1 MAALLRGGLAPH
13 DFVVLV
19 QVRLGL
25 SGLHALVSLWGLTV
39 SSRIAMNK
47 PVRSFQRTQIFTTP
61 IACLLCVLTLEG
73 CVTGASGMARFRFE
87 AMESRCTGPTIEQL
101 TALPALPVLP
111 GSEDNPDGA
120 IPLSPASSRLATL
133 LGLDRA
139 LRDLSTLQ
147 RDHAANAGPSSEFL
161 WRNEQIMNRIS
172 LASFDVVSTVTELD
186 CEEARSDHVA
196 DGLTELRQDK
206 QERGLF
212 LALVGDAFIG
222 VVAGSLSLAGK
233 ATAAAAN
240 AILGGVLATGI
251 GGAAT
256 IFLSVDH
263 EFLHPRNHLAELSE
277 AKEFSPLFPDS
288 VWRYLTT
295 SPDPSEGTIRDEL
308 LRRWERDG
316 RLGVPGSEDARRRE
330 TLLLGAG
337 GTYDIRDLRVRSE
350 MLNHLKSA
358 VLQMGQ
364 DLNALMYE
372 LMAVQYPLPA
382 MSEASQ

>member
-1 MAALLRGGLAPH
+1 MI
-13 DFVVLV
+13 
-19 QVRLGL
+19 
-25 SGLHALVSLWGLTV
+25 
-39 SSRIAMNK
+39 SSRS
-47 PVRSFQRTQIFTTP
+47 VRP
-61 IACLLCVLTLEG
+61 IAWLLCVLTLEG
-73 CVTGASGMARFRFE
+73 CVTGTSSMARFRFE
-87 AMESRCTGPTIEQL
+87 AMESRCTVPTIEQL

-111 GSEDNPDGA
+111 GSDEHSPDD
-120 IPLSPASSRLATL
+120 IIQLSPASSRLAKL

-139 LRDLSTLQ
+139 LRDLSALQ
-147 RDHAANAGPSSEFL
+147 QDQAANAGPSSEFL
-161 WRNEQIMNRIS
+161 WRNEQIMDRIS

-206 QERGLF
+206 QSRGLF
-212 LALVGDAFIG
+212 LALVGNALIG

-233 ATAAAAN
+233 ETAAAAN
-240 AILGGVLATGI
+240 AILGGVLSTGL

-256 IFLSVDH
+256 VFLTVDH
-263 EFLHPRNHLAELSE
+263 DFSHPRNHLAELSN

-295 SPDPSEGTIRDEL
+295 SPDPSEETIRDEL

-316 RLGVPGSEDARRRE
+316 RLGAPGSEDARRRE

-372 LMAVQYPLPA
+372 LMAAQYPLTA
-382 MSEASQ
+382 MGEAPQ

>member
-1 MAALLRGGLAPH
+1 
-13 DFVVLV
+13 
-19 QVRLGL
+19 
-25 SGLHALVSLWGLTV
+25 
-39 SSRIAMNK
+39 
-47 PVRSFQRTQIFTTP
+47 
-61 IACLLCVLTLEG
+61 
-73 CVTGASGMARFRFE
+73 
-87 AMESRCTGPTIEQL
+87 
-101 TALPALPVLP
+101 
-111 GSEDNPDGA
+111 
-120 IPLSPASSRLATL
+120 
-133 LGLDRA
+133 
-139 LRDLSTLQ
+139 
-147 RDHAANAGPSSEFL
+147 
-161 WRNEQIMNRIS
+161 MNRIS

-206 QERGLF
+206 QSRGLF
-212 LALVGDAFIG
+212 LALVGNALIG

-233 ATAAAAN
+233 ETAAAAN
-240 AILGGVLATGI
+240 AILGGVLTTGI

-277 AKEFSPLFPDS
+277 PKDFSLLFPDS

-295 SPDPSEGTIRDEL
+295 SPDRSEETIRDEL
-308 LRRWERDG
+308 IKRWERDG
-316 RLGVPGSEDARRRE
+316 RLGVPGSEEARRRE
-330 TLLLGAG
+330 TLLFGNG
-337 GTYDIRDLRVRSE
+337 GTYHIRDLRVRSE

-372 LMAVQYPLPA
+372 ITAVQYPLTA

>member
-1 MAALLRGGLAPH
+1 MI
-13 DFVVLV
+13 VC
-19 QVRLGL
+19 
-25 SGLHALVSLWGLTV
+25 
-39 SSRIAMNK
+39 SSIR
-47 PVRSFQRTQIFTTP
+47 P

-73 CVTGASGMARFRFE
+73 CVTGASRMARFRFE
-87 AMESRCTGPTIEQL
+87 AMESRCTVPTIEQL
-101 TALPALPVLP
+101 TALPALPLLP
-111 GSEDNPDGA
+111 GSEEHLPDDT
-120 IPLSPASSRLATL
+120 IPLSPASSRLAKL

-139 LRDLSTLQ
+139 LRDLSALQ
-147 RDHAANAGPSSEFL
+147 RDHAANTRPSSEFL
-161 WRNEQIMNRIS
+161 WRNEQIMDRIS

-206 QERGLF
+206 QSRGLF
-212 LALVGDAFIG
+212 LALVGNALIG

-233 ATAAAAN
+233 ETAAAAN
-240 AILGGVLATGI
+240 AILGGVLTTGI

-277 AKEFSPLFPDS
+277 PIDFSLLFPDS

-295 SPDPSEGTIRDEL
+295 SPDRSEETIRDEL
-308 LRRWERDG
+308 IKRWQHDG
-316 RLGVPGSEDARRRE
+316 RFGVPGSEEARRRE

-372 LMAVQYPLPA
+372 ITAVQYPLTA

>member
-1 MAALLRGGLAPH
+1 MGTTLPLTMVFGSSLR
-13 DFVVLV
+13 
-19 QVRLGL
+19 
-25 SGLHALVSLWGLTV
+25 
-39 SSRIAMNK
+39 
-47 PVRSFQRTQIFTTP
+47 P
-61 IACLLCVLTLEG
+61 IVCLLCVLTLEG
-73 CVTGASGMARFRFE
+73 CVTGASSMARFRFE

-111 GSEDNPDGA
+111 GSDKNPPDGA

-139 LRDLSTLQ
+139 LRDLSALQ
-147 RDHAANAGPSSEFL
+147 RDHAANAEPSSEFL
-161 WRNEQIMNRIS
+161 WRNEQIMDRIS
-172 LASFDVVSTVTELD
+172 LASFDVVSAVTELD

-206 QERGLF
+206 QSRGLF
-212 LALVGDAFIG
+212 LALVGNALIG
-222 VVAGSLSLAGK
+222 VVGGSLSLADK

-240 AILGGVLATGI
+240 AILGGVLSTGI

-277 AKEFSPLFPDS
+277 PKEFSPLFPDS
-288 VWRYLTT
+288 VWRYLVT
-295 SPDPSEGTIRDEL
+295 SRDLSEEAIRDEL
-308 LRRWERDG
+308 MRRWEHDG
-316 RLGVPGSEDARRRE
+316 RFGVPGSEDARRRQA
-330 TLLLGAG
+330 LLFGAG

-364 DLNALMYE
+364 DLNALMHE
-372 LMAVQYPLPA
+372 LTVVQYPLTA
-382 MSEASQ
+382 MGEASQ

>member
-1 MAALLRGGLAPH
+1 MGTTLP
-13 DFVVLV
+13 
-19 QVRLGL
+19 
-25 SGLHALVSLWGLTV
+25 LTMV
-39 SSRIAMNK
+39 FGSSIR
-47 PVRSFQRTQIFTTP
+47 P

-73 CVTGASGMARFRFE
+73 CVTGASGMARFRLE
-87 AMESRCTGPTIEQL
+87 AMESRCMGPTIEQL

-111 GSEDNPDGA
+111 GSEENPPDGA
-120 IPLSPASSRLATL
+120 IPLSPASSRLAKL

-139 LRDLSTLQ
+139 LRDLSALQ
-147 RDHAANAGPSSEFL
+147 RDHASNAGPSSEFL
-161 WRNEQIMNRIS
+161 WRNEQIMDRIS

-212 LALVGDAFIG
+212 LALVGNALIG

-233 ATAAAAN
+233 ATAASAN
-240 AILGGVLATGI
+240 AILGGVLTTGI

-277 AKEFSPLFPDS
+277 PKDFSSLFPDS
-288 VWRYLTT
+288 VWRYLVT
-295 SPDPSEGTIRDEL
+295 SRDLSEETIRDEL
-308 LRRWERDG
+308 MRRWEHDG
-316 RLGVPGSEDARRRE
+316 RFGVPGSEDARRRE

-372 LMAVQYPLPA
+372 LMAVQYPRTA